1 MSIEVSGQKCIF
13 MIVSNRCF
21 YFPLFIFPR
30 QNCKQSLYQ
39 RQRNI
44 LHLISQYL
52 DDFGLKQTKI
62 ALISEARLS
71 NEFKV
76 CDNIDLD
83 TIYLDYCSYYHLKFG
98 KQPKITKRIEVNEAT
113 LQANKTKPTKSKSG
127 EMGPKKADASHKD
140 SDTGSTSEQN
150 LCDLIEVVPCFRNT
164 EHEKCPELKSKLSTL
179 SDYFTGEWLDLA
191 YTIETYVGFSV
202 SSFLFI
208 LGFDIAN
215 FYLELQK
222 YC

>member
-1 MSIEVSGQKCIF
+1 M
-13 MIVSNRCF
+13 
-21 YFPLFIFPR
+21 
-30 QNCKQSLYQ
+30 YQ

-98 KQPKITKRIEVNEAT
+98 KQPKITKRIEINEAIQT
-113 LQANKTKPTKSKSG
+113 IKPKPIKSKNG
-127 EMGPKKADASHKD
+127 ETSLKKADDCRKE
-140 SDTGSTSEQN
+140 SDAGNTSEQN
-150 LCDLIEVVPCFRNT
+150 LCELIEVVPCFRNT
-164 EHEKCPELKSKLSTL
+164 EHDKCPELKSKIGTL
-179 SDYFTGEWLDLA
+179 TEHFTGEWLDLA
-191 YTIETYVGFSV
+191 YTIETYVDSPSV
-202 SSFLFI
+202 HIYFTFDFTKLTKMY
-208 LGFDIAN
+208 LG
-215 FYLELQK
+215 L
-222 YC
+222 